1 MKDIEK
7 ASDDLVEEVGC
18 VREGGGGG
26 GGGGGR
32 GGWVRE

>member
-18 VREGGGGG
+18 VREGGGGDG
-26 GGGGGR
+26 KA
-32 GGWVRE
+32 EI